1 MSRSEW
7 KMSDYSHYQQI
18 IKLQKEIVNLQKKKL
33 ENNQLFIEQIES
45 AFQPANESE
54 NSQKNGQQNYIDELE
69 KLVKKQDLMLNKQL
83 ENEQLN
89 KMYIDELHKLID
101 VHEKYIEELKAH
113 IEGLKNNPVKRFDFD
128 SVNFLIIVSIIFTF
142 INLFI
147 LWWKK

>member
-1 MSRSEW
+1 
-7 KMSDYSHYQQI
+7 MSDYLHYQQI
-18 IKLQKEIVNLQKKKL
+18 IKLQKEIVDLQKKKL

-101 VHEKYIEELKAH
+101 VHEKYIEGLKEH
-113 IEGLKNNPVKRFDFD
+113 IEVLKNNPVKRFDFD
-128 SVNFLIIVSIIFTF
+128 SVNFLIVVSIIFTF